1 MLGVIEEI
9 EDRYSN
15 IPDSVYNLMNIAY
28 LKAIAREVG
37 VLEIKDTGIQVQITF
52 KDKSYLTSDMVKY
65 ILDNYKRQI
74 TFKMGDV
81 PVLVYKSKDINK
93 KELLDILINIIKD
106 LSTMS
111 K

>member
-1 MLGVIEEI
+1 MFII
-9 EDRYSN
+9 
-15 IPDSVYNLMNIAY
+15 IAY
-28 LKAIAREVG
+28 LKAIAKEIG
-37 VLEIKDTGIQVQITF
+37 ILEIKDTGLQVLITF

-65 ILDNYKRQI
+65 ILENYKKQI

-93 KELLDILINIIKD
+93 KDLLNNLIDIIND
-106 LSTMS
+106 LSTTS